1 MRKKRMIFQNSVQSM
16 ISDDD
21 AEIENVLSDWFSSS
35 GFYSS
40 FKKSIAK
47 EDSKIT
53 VFVVEDYY
61 FRINTTVTLTVI
73 VERTAKEISID
84 IISGGGNMGFFGSSL
99 GAEQTAVNRVIK
111 RLEYHGFTER

>member
-1 MRKKRMIFQNSVQSM
+1 MIKKRMIFQNSVQSM

-40 FKKSIAK
+40 FKKSIEKA
-47 EDSKIT
+47 DSKIT

-61 FRINTTVTLTVI
+61 FRINTTLTLTVI

-84 IISGGGNMGFFGSSL
+84 IISGGGNMGFFGSSF